1 VIGSYL
7 PPTYAIWK
15 RVRIRFAICTQ
26 DTVLINKNHHPV
38 VVGCGSICDYVE
50 TMQVAILLLFSLT
63 RNSHTLFLIIEK
75 QKLTVLM
82 LIQPMT
88 AAFAMIFLSL
98 WTVSSSAFTPFNVI
112 RHLHNKARERAHAAD
127 CSPHEAQM
135 YLHELLTLQ
144 SGCAT
149 GKFKGQDWC
158 DLQGETMFGEQMVD
172 IMARLREKAET
183 RSTR

>member
-1 VIGSYL
+1 
-7 PPTYAIWK
+7 
-15 RVRIRFAICTQ
+15 
-26 DTVLINKNHHPV
+26 
-38 VVGCGSICDYVE
+38 
-50 TMQVAILLLFSLT
+50 MLT
-63 RNSHTLFLIIEK
+63 
-75 QKLTVLM
+75 
-82 LIQPMT
+82 QPMT
-88 AAFAMIFLSL
+88 AACAMIFLSL

-112 RHLHNKARERAHAAD
+112 RHLHNKALPPLFYPESEADNMYLIYKARERAHAAD

-149 GKFKGQDWC
+149 GKFTGQDWC

-172 IMARLREKAET
+172 IVARLREKAET